1 MRPSRAKQGAAIG
14 SEPLDLTDGGGA
26 ALGGPRKTF
35 LGHPRGLVVLFFT
48 EMWERFS
55 FYGMRAMLT
64 IYLIQHFLFGP
75 VEAQGIYAAYGALV
89 YLLPVVGGL
98 IADKYLGS
106 RKAVIIGA
114 VLLVAGHFTMAFEGS
129 GGREFITVGGAEYA
143 IEVEGRNTDRQL
155 YAVTE
160 SGRVP
165 ISITPDGVKVVDAAE
180 AAAGSGA
187 LAAAAAGFPV
197 QTAADGYTNRTVRD
211 PSGEMTLFLA
221 LSLIIVGVGFL
232 KANISTVVGQLY
244 EENDPRRDGGFT
256 LFYVGI
262 NLGSVLATGLCSYLG
277 YTYGWAY
284 GFGLAGFGML
294 LGLATF
300 LLGQSWLEGRGGPP
314 HPEKL
319 AGTKVLGIPLEA
331 TFWILGLIA
340 VFPVWLLMQRHEIIS
355 TSLPWLAGIIFAAVV
370 GYTFTQL
377 QGAERNRMLVAQVLI
392 FFSVL
397 FWALFEQ
404 AGSSL
409 TLFADQ
415 STDMP
420 GWFNAGYTQ
429 MFNPG
434 IIVIF
439 GPIFAALWVWLAK
452 RNREPS
458 TPVKFSFGLVFVGIG
473 FLVLAWASATQAG
486 VDFRVPLFFLF
497 LTYFFHTLG
506 ELCLSPVGL
515 SMITKLSVDRLVGMM
530 MGVWFLSSSVAHI
543 AAGVIAQAT
552 ATDTVAGVV
561 TNPQLALDTY
571 GSIFGTIG
579 WTGVGVGVVL
589 LLLSPLLKKGME
601 GVR

>member
-1 MRPSRAKQGAAIG
+1 LST
-14 SEPLDLTDGGGA
+14 TDAGGA
-26 ALGGPRKTF
+26 LIGDPRKTF

-64 IYLIQHFLFGP
+64 LYLIQHFLFGP

-129 GGREFITVGGAEYA
+129 GGRQFITAGGTEYA

-155 YAVTE
+155 YAVTDA
-160 SGRVP
+160 GRVP
-165 ISITPDGVKVVDAAE
+165 ISIAPEGVSVVDVAGQP
-180 AAAGSGA
+180 AGSGA
-187 LAAAAAGFPV
+187 QLATAAAFPA
-197 QTAADGYTNRTVRD
+197 TIAADGYTTRTERD
-211 PSGEMTLFLA
+211 APGEMTLFLA

-232 KANISTVVGQLY
+232 KANISTVVGHLY

-277 YTYGWAY
+277 FTYGWAY

-314 HPEKL
+314 NPEKL

-355 TSLPWLAGIIFAAVV
+355 TALPWLAGVIFAVVV
-370 GYTFTQL
+370 GYTL
-377 QGAERNRMLVAQVLI
+377 IKLKGAERNRMLVAEVLI

-415 STDMP
+415 STAMP
-420 GWFNAGYTQ
+420 SWFNAGYTQ

-439 GPIFAALWVWLAK
+439 GPIFAALWVWLGK
-452 RNREPS
+452 RNKEPS
-458 TPVKFSFGLVFVGIG
+458 TPVKFSFGLMFVGLG
-473 FLVLAWASATQAG
+473 FLVLAWAAATQAG

-497 LTYFFHTLG
+497 LTYFFHTMG

-543 AAGVIAQAT
+543 VAGIIAQAT

-579 WTGVGVGVVL
+579 WTGVGVGVLL
-589 LLLSPLLKKGME
+589 LLLSPILKKGMS